1 MSFFVTL
8 LSSVIRPYHSS
19 GGCYS
24 GGTSFL
30 RRRAFV
36 EKFFSVDRIMAY
48 ILLAED
54 DQYLSEGLSKTL
66 QFSGHKI
73 DQFRSG
79 DEAESAA
86 FANNYDLLILDLGL
100 PRRDGL
106 LVLEN
111 IRKSGRTLPV
121 LILTARDTADD
132 RIKGLDI
139 GANDYLCKP
148 FNVGELEA
156 RIRALLRKDKW
167 HNKVE
172 IKVGS
177 LSFDTGANK
186 FSIEGQP
193 LELSSREY
201 LVLEVLLQRRG
212 RVVFKNDVIN
222 HLAAQEMEMSNNAL
236 DIVVHRLRKKIDQ
249 SGCVIRTVKGLGF
262 IIE

>member
-1 MSFFVTL
+1 M
-8 LSSVIRPYHSS
+8 
-19 GGCYS
+19 
-24 GGTSFL
+24 
-30 RRRAFV
+30 
-36 EKFFSVDRIMAY
+36 
-48 ILLAED
+48 
-54 DQYLSEGLSKTL
+54 
-66 QFSGHKI
+66 
-73 DQFRSG
+73 
-79 DEAESAA
+79 
-86 FANNYDLLILDLGL
+86 
-100 PRRDGL
+100 
-106 LVLEN
+106 LEN

-132 RIKGLDI
+132 RIKGLDS

-167 HNKVE
+167 HNKVA

-212 RVVFKNDVIN
+212 RVVFKSDVIG
-222 HLAAQEMEMSNNAL
+222 HLASQEMEMSNNAL
-236 DIVVHRLRKKIDQ
+236 DIVVHRLRKKIDK